1 MSNKPYHH
9 VMYGV
14 TIPQE
19 KFPGNYY
26 DEKWLPYTEGREG
39 VEMGI
44 LQGDAHLYCGKILA
58 RIDPYGDNLE
68 SQPLDLGPSVVFHTK
83 EWIKETFDLHGPLE
97 LMLVTIWL

>member
-1 MSNKPYHH
+1 MSNKPYYY

-26 DEKWLPYTEGREG
+26 DEKWLPYTEGHEG
-39 VEMGI
+39 VEMSI
-44 LQGDAHLYCGKILA
+44 LSGDTHLYCGKILT
-58 RIDPYGDNLE
+58 RIDPYGDNPE
-68 SQPLDLGPSVVFHTK
+68 SQPLDLDFNAVTRTNN
-83 EWIKETFDLHGPLE
+83 WTAETFDWYESPK